1 MALDQY
7 DVDKETEKETYE
19 VKRTDEMSF
28 WEHLDELRKRLIR
41 SFIALAVTTIGIFS
55 LGDWIFDNIIY
66 APRNPG
72 FITYNMMCKLGAML
86 NMSSLCIHPVNFEIF
101 TTEMGEPFFKQT
113 QVAIVLGLIVASPYI
128 FYQVWL
134 FIKPGL
140 TQREVKAASGFVA
153 ICTSLFITGVL
164 FGYFI
169 IAPFAISFLANYTI
183 GGVGGKVTLDSYIGF
198 MTMFTLPIGLVFE
211 LPILI
216 YFLSKLGLITPKFLR
231 DYRRYT
237 IVILLVVAGVIT
249 PSPDMIS
256 QILVFIP
263 LYSLYEVGIIVSARV
278 AKQRELDRAQYD

>member
-1 MALDQY
+1 M
-7 DVDKETEKETYE
+7 
-19 VKRTDEMSF
+19 
-28 WEHLDELRKRLIR
+28 
-41 SFIALAVTTIGIFS
+41 
-55 LGDWIFDNIIY
+55 
-66 APRNPG
+66 
-72 FITYNMMCKLGAML
+72 
-86 NMSSLCIHPVNFEIF
+86 
-101 TTEMGEPFFKQT
+101 
-113 QVAIVLGLIVASPYI
+113 
-128 FYQVWL
+128 WL

-140 TQREVKAASGFVA
+140 TQREVKAAGGFVS

-164 FGYFI
+164 FGYFV
-169 IAPFAISFLANYTI
+169 IAPFAISFLASYTI

-237 IVILLVVAGVIT
+237 IVILLIVAGVIT

-263 LYSLYEVGIIVSARV
+263 LYSLYEIGIVVSARV
-278 AKQRELDRAQYD
+278 AKQRALDQANY

>member
-1 MALDQY
+1 MALDQ
-7 DVDKETEKETYE
+7 VDIDQIDIEPNKK
-19 VKRTDEMSF
+19 KPNDEMSF
-28 WEHLDELRKRLIR
+28 WEHLEELRSRLIR
-41 SFIALAVTTIGIFS
+41 SIIAIAVGMVGVFA
-55 LGDWIFDNIIY
+55 LGDWIFDTIIY
-66 APRNPG
+66 APRHED
-72 FITYNMMCKLGAML
+72 FVTYRFMCWLGQQTGMQG
-86 NMSSLCIHPVNFEIF
+86 LCIKPVQFEMF
-101 TTEMGEPFFKQT
+101 TTEMGESFFKQT

-128 FYQVWL
+128 FYQFWL

-140 TQREVKAASGFVA
+140 TQREIKASNGFVA
-153 ICTSLFITGVL
+153 ICTSLFVTGVL

-169 IAPFAISFLANYTI
+169 IAPFAISFLASYTI

-231 DYRRYT
+231 EYRRYT
-237 IVILLVVAGVIT
+237 IVILLIVAGVIT

-263 LYSLYEVGIIVSARV
+263 LYTLYEVGIIVSARV
-278 AKQRELDRAQYD
+278 AKQRELERAQYD